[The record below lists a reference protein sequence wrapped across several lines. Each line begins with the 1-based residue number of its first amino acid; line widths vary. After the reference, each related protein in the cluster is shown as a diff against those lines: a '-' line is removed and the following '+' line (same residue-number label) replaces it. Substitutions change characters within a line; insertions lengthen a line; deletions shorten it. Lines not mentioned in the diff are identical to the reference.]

1 MIKKFDKDKIFK
13 SIGEYSAFIDQSRM
27 TVGRWLSG
35 KAVHRDKEKMEFLL
49 AHYATPEEIKIYPK
63 YNKI

>member
-13 SIGEYSAFIDQSRM
+13 SIGEYYAFIDQSRM

-35 KAVHRDKEKMEFLL
+35 KAVPRDKEKWNS
-49 AHYATPEEIKIYPK
+49 Y
-63 YNKI
+63 